1 MDSPEV
7 LKVCNSVLPALDGP
21 ARRPWRRFCLV
32 VAGSAEAASGS
43 YETASEHLL
52 AARSEM
58 DRQPV
63 IHDWYCRMMLEE
75 ALTEL
80 WLAKGALTHA
90 RPEAERFL
98 ELTLATAE
106 RTWQARAWETS
117 ASRVAM
123 EEVAL
128 LQSRAAH
135 LVGEHFAEQHP
146 HHRPPRDREGDDV
159 QVGRGQP
166 RDAAA

>member
-1 MDSPEV
+1 M
-7 LKVCNSVLPALDGP
+7 
-21 ARRPWRRFCLV
+21 
-32 VAGSAEAASGS
+32 
-43 YETASEHLL
+43 ASEHLL

-58 DRQPV
+58 DRRPV
-63 IHDWYCRMMLEE
+63 IHDWYCRTMLEV

-117 ASRVAM
+117 ARVAM
-123 EEVAL
+123 EERDLHRARNCIDRAL
-128 LQSRAAH
+128 AVMEGFEVPLASWR
-135 LVGEHFAEQHP
+135 V
-146 HHRPPRDREGDDV
+146 HRSACGATRT
-159 QVGRGQP
+159 
-166 RDAAA
+166 

>member
-1 MDSPEV
+1 
-7 LKVCNSVLPALDGP
+7 
-21 ARRPWRRFCLV
+21 
-32 VAGSAEAASGS
+32 
-43 YETASEHLL
+43 
-52 AARSEM
+52 M

-117 ASRVAM
+117 ARVAM
-123 EEVAL
+123 EERDLHRARNCIDRAL
-128 LQSRAAH
+128 AVMEGFEVPLASWRVHRSAAELH
-135 LVGEHFAEQHP
+135 GHEGGNGAAR
-146 HHRPPRDREGDDV
+146 HHRTLARATILKLANSLADDERLRETFLSAPSVRNTLGD
-159 QVGRGQP
+159 
-166 RDAAA
+166 AE